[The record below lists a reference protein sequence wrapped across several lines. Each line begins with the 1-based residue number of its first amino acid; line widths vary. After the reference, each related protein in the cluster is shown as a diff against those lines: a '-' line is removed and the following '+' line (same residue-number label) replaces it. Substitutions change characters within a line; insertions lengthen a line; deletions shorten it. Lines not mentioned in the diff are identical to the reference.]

1 MQDLTNSK
9 LRGSLNSETKLRLTR
24 LLLKDG
30 SYEANW
36 SLKNKKLDLTD
47 PFMYSIIFGGWKNPR
62 DSIEMLVEKEHLYKR
77 KEAFGTGCV
86 VHHTIIFAFVC
97 VHTVQYMYSTRNNI
111 DVCNRIQ

>member
-47 PFMYSIIFGGWKNPR
+47 PIHVQYNFWRLENSR
-62 DSIEMLVEKEHLYKR
+62 DSIEMLVEKEHYLY
-77 KEAFGTGCV
+77 
-86 VHHTIIFAFVC
+86 
-97 VHTVQYMYSTRNNI
+97 
-111 DVCNRIQ
+111 